1 MYFCAFP
8 FYDDD
13 NLLLLSTILS
23 KLILWPW
30 AGSYALRSLFSLSD
44 LLIPILEEKTQ
55 KYRRFSIAVWKKCN
69 VLTLLSSS
77 LCSFSFLFPLFVNFY
92 SSLFQQNN
100 ISQGNWW
107 WGVWEKQDLL
117 PWDWRA
123 PPGGDE
129 WEERWGSC
137 SRAEPYS
144 FCWPVPPWMPALFRT
159 WLTMHTSL
167 HLCNRA

>member
-1 MYFCAFP
+1 MF
-8 FYDDD
+8 
-13 NLLLLSTILS
+13 LLF
-23 KLILWPW
+23 
-30 AGSYALRSLFSLSD
+30 LFS
-44 LLIPILEEKTQ
+44 PM
-55 KYRRFSIAVWKKCN
+55 
-69 VLTLLSSS
+69 
-77 LCSFSFLFPLFVNFY
+77 FLPVFVNFY

-137 SRAEPYS
+137 QGWAQQLLLACTTPGCLHSSECDLQYTYPSTYVTGHRSYRDTVGPACS
-144 FCWPVPPWMPALFRT
+144 SMSQFWLFCTLQAWDINFQCSQSSISGKVIADACYVKMKPTL
-159 WLTMHTSL
+159 
-167 HLCNRA
+167 